1 MPHRFKVLALAAA
14 LAFGAL
20 ALPPSAGAQSVNPS
34 AAAVKEEQLLDALK
48 GQGGPGEAAAVH
60 GRVSIPDAKSAN
72 LIQPAG
78 QTWRD
83 FHENTLPRLA
93 GFAILGML
101 VVLVAFYL
109 IRGRIPIEG
118 GPSNRTITRF
128 GGFERFVHWLTA
140 SCFVVLALSGLNVT
154 FGKYL
159 ILPLVGPGAFHVI
172 SEFAKVAHNY
182 LAFPFTLG
190 VILML
195 LVWIKDNIPMPRD
208 ITWLLK
214 GGGIIGSGH
223 PEAGRF
229 NGGQKMIFWTVVLG
243 GGLIAASGFVLL
255 FPFAV
260 TDIAGMQTAQMVH
273 GLLAVAV
280 AAVIIGHIYIGSVG
294 MEGAFD
300 AMGSG
305 EVDLNWA
312 KAHHSL
318 WVEEEM
324 QRDPT
329 LVHPVR
335 SAPAE

>member
-1 MPHRFKVLALAAA
+1 MLNRFKLLALAAA
-14 LAFGAL
+14 LALGVL
-20 ALPPSAGAQSVNPS
+20 AVAPAAVAQSVNPTAS
-34 AAAVKEEQLLDALK
+34 AVNEEQLLNALK
-48 GQGGPGEAAAVH
+48 GQGGPGEVAAVH
-60 GRVSIPDAKSAN
+60 GRISIPDARAAN

-78 QTWRD
+78 RDWRD
-83 FHENTLPRLA
+83 FHENTLPRIA
-93 GFAILGML
+93 GFAILGIL
-101 VVLVAFYL
+101 VLLTVFYL

-159 ILPLVGPGAFHVI
+159 ILPVVGPEAFHVI

-195 LVWIKDNIPMPRD
+195 LIWIKDNIPMPRD
-208 ITWLLK
+208 ITWMLQ
-214 GGGIIGSGH
+214 GGGIIGKGH

-229 NGGQKMIFWTVVLG
+229 NGGQKLIFWIVVLG

-255 FPFAV
+255 FPFTV
-260 TDIAGMQTAQMVH
+260 TDVAGMQTAQMIH
-273 GLLAVAV
+273 GALAAI
-280 AAVIIGHIYIGSVG
+280 VIAIMIAHIYIGSVG

-300 AMGSG
+300 AMGTG